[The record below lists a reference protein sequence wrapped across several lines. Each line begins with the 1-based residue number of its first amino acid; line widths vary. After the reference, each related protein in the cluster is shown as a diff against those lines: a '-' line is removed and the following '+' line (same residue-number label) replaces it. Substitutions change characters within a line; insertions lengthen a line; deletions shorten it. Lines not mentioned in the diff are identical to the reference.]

1 MDETTAVEGLKG
13 DYTFFSTKDPIRTV
27 YAFLDSFVLVGGL
40 SMNSLLIY
48 LIRNKT
54 AKGMEIYKKLL
65 YMSCFMD
72 LIVSFWTFIVQP
84 IPCTDRGYR
93 TIMMNGVFR
102 KSSQPIRYAVY
113 LTWIQLML
121 FFLITTMSQYV
132 YRFCILCRNGII
144 SAKIVGSLIFVQIF
158 LNSFHA
164 FLLAWADYPRPG
176 EAIKMWEIMHKLG
189 EESGISDVEFI
200 SFVNAR
206 EFRWLMHIAIMC
218 VMFPGFYVVIGICF
232 FKIRKAVQGMNVLK
246 LKEYNKQVSAALLFQ
261 ALLPSLEIGAWCI
274 QIFVPIFVT
283 QQSTYIYTVFTDIPI
298 HLIPVL
304 NPIGTILLVAP
315 YRRAVFRYFGITKAH
330 STIIRIQ
337 TTIQTKRRQG
347 TVSIHPQSRTKT

>member
-1 MDETTAVEGLKG
+1 MDETTAAVEGLKG
-13 DYTFFSTKDPIRTV
+13 DFTFFSTKDPIRTV
-27 YAFLDSFVLVGGL
+27 YASLDSFVLLGGL

-158 LNSFHA
+158 LNCFHA

-176 EAIKMWEIMHKLG
+176 EAIKMREIMHKLS

-218 VMFPGFYVVIGICF
+218 VMFP
-232 FKIRKAVQGMNVLK
+232 AVQGMNVLK

-274 QIFVPIFVT
+274 QIFVPLFVT
-283 QQSTYIYTVFTDIPI
+283 QQKLAKFGDSVD
-298 HLIPVL
+298 
-304 NPIGTILLVAP
+304 
-315 YRRAVFRYFGITKAH
+315 RAVFRYFGITKAH

-347 TVSIHPQSRTKT
+347 TVSIHPQSGTKT